1 MINYQVGDF
10 LTRIKNAAL
19 VKNREVLSV
28 LTKQN
33 LVVAQV
39 LKKAGYLDEVVKK
52 GNLLV
57 IKLKFNQKKPVIVDI
72 KLVSKPGRRI
82 YAAVKDIRK
91 KKGPSIY
98 LLNTPKGVLSSP
110 QAIKEGVGGEVIAEV
125 W

>member
-28 LTKQN
+28 LTKHN

-57 IKLKFNQKKPVIVDI
+57 VKLKFSHKKPVIIDI

-82 YAAVKDIRK
+82 YATVREIRK

-98 LLNTPKGVLSSP
+98 LMNTPKGVL
-110 QAIKEGVGGEVIAEV
+110 
-125 W
+125 